1 MEQDVLFAIDNSEDM
16 EELLE
21 NQEVQTE
28 KYLLFTSAQLL
39 FGVSSEYVVEIIT
52 HHAIT
57 KLPLVPDYIKGIIN
71 LRGQIIPI
79 VDTRTLLGYSGEHN
93 ECTIILNINDTLVG
107 ILIDSVLKMIDI
119 EKDSIRIDPAQKTQG
134 LVSGICSLPDK
145 QTMLVFDCVQILN
158 QP

>member
-1 MEQDVLFAIDNSEDM
+1 MEQDVLFAVDNSEDM
-16 EELLE
+16 EEQLE

-52 HHAIT
+52 NHAIT

-79 VDTRTLLGYSGEHN
+79 VDTRTLLGYPGEHN

-119 EKDSIRIDPAQKTQG
+119 DKDSIRIDPAQKTQG